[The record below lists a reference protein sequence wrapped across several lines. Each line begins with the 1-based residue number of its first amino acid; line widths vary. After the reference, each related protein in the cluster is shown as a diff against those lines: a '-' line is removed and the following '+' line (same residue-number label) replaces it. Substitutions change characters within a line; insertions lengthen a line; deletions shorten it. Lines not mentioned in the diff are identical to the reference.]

1 MPIFILTDD
10 NIDAAKAALRTRLPA
25 VRSAHLTEALAAGLG
40 FQTHAA
46 LRAVLASEGSKPPAV
61 VDATSSQFTARL
73 PELGYADVPT
83 PPFEDAITE
92 KILGDTPYTFFKRGD
107 RAANDR
113 HFHAC
118 QARNRPMIMVRMA
131 RQYAELEWDCIT
143 IDSDCD
149 EHVQRVRQQ
158 QARAHHVR
166 RVSVTR
172 QRRARQAD
180 LLRQG
185 IYRHG
190 HQAPARH
197 RATARRG
204 LFQAAVP
211 AVTRPTQQKTTRS
224 LGLVQAVTAWLG
236 RSLPFP
242 IAFELIG
249 EFENRQGRMDDGQD
263 VIDLLGSRLMTL
275 MDYVVPDR
283 TQLVCA
289 FDERTGFAIKMA

>member
-46 LRAVLASEGSKPPAV
+46 LRAVLAGEGSKPPAV

-73 PELGYADVPT
+73 TELGYADVPT

-149 EHVQRVRQQ
+149 EHVSGSDSNRLGRTMFDVFQSRARGAPGKPIFCGKAFTGTVTKLLPDIARQL
-158 QARAHHVR
+158 AEDYFKLLYLPLRDFPGPR
-166 RVSVTR
+166 
-172 QRRARQAD
+172 RRAA
-180 LLRQG
+180 
-185 IYRHG
+185 
-190 HQAPARH
+190 
-197 RATARRG
+197 
-204 LFQAAVP
+204 
-211 AVTRPTQQKTTRS
+211 
-224 LGLVQAVTAWLG
+224 
-236 RSLPFP
+236 
-242 IAFELIG
+242 
-249 EFENRQGRMDDGQD
+249 
-263 VIDLLGSRLMTL
+263 
-275 MDYVVPDR
+275 
-283 TQLVCA
+283 
-289 FDERTGFAIKMA
+289 